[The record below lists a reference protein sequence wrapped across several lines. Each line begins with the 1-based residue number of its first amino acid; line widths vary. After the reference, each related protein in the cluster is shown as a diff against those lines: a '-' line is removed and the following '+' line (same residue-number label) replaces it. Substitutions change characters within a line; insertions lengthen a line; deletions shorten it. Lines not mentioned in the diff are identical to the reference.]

1 MHERIAEDLFVK
13 AEADFNDAK
22 EKAKTRLKAAV
33 EAKTATE
40 AEFRKSRTTLVFEK
54 NDLYDEDVADPA
66 DPVDGEM

>member
-33 EAKTATE
+33 EAETATE
-40 AEFRKSRTTLVFEK
+40 AEFRKSRTTEVFKK